1 MKSLFGESKTPIEDS
16 KYSKRIL
23 IPQYEPVNDKPL
35 LCELFDLTQYS
46 KLLRN
51 INISNILDEE
61 KEFLKF
67 AASRHIVFNYARIA
81 DYYANATPE
90 MQKLMEQSALVIIDP
105 EDAIANGYVKFS
117 NKVLD
122 MLKESGEN
130 TNEEYKQ

>member
-1 MKSLFGESKTPIEDS
+1 MKSLFGEPKTPIEDS